1 MPDVEDLIIPV
12 RFDDGNAARDLKR
25 LEAAGKSAGDAAAGG
40 MDKASHGAKGFSD
53 QLVAITK
60 AQIGLSA
67 IRQVAAAMGSEFRR
81 SAEEV
86 ARMAK

>member
-1 MPDVEDLIIPV
+1 MGGEVDELIIPV
-12 RFDDGNAARDLKR
+12 RFSDNNAVQDLKR
-25 LEAAGKSAGDAAAGG
+25 VEAAGKSAGDAAAGG

-67 IRQVAAAMGSEFRR
+67 IRQVAAAMGSEFKRLGR
-81 SAEEV
+81 
-86 ARMAK
+86 